1 MSEDEYEA
9 FFNLKINKNVLVQKT
24 YKGISFAVI
33 DGIKCAHKMGELL
46 SDCSKFIKIEFK
58 SKHTV
63 NQDIRH

>member
-9 FFNLKINKNVLVQKT
+9 FFNLKINKNILLQKT

-33 DGIKCAHKMGELL
+33 DGIKCARKMGELL
-46 SDCSKFIKIEFK
+46 IDCSKFIKIELK

>member
-9 FFNLKINKNVLVQKT
+9 FFNLKINKNILLQKT

-33 DGIKCAHKMGELL
+33 DGIECARKMGELL
-46 SDCSKFIKIEFK
+46 SDCSKFIKIELK